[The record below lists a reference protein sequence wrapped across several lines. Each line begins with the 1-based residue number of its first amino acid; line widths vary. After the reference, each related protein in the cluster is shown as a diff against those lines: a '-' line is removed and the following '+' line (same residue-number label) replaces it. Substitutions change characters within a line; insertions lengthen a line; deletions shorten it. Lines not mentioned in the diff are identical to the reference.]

1 MHVRTAQGCCV
12 SHVYVYS
19 LIIVCFMVTGNC
31 VLLAVR
37 FVVIDYSWFRTVTE
51 AVARGCFHMWLL
63 LSTALRA
70 ECTHALQ
77 VLRVL
82 SIWV

>member
-1 MHVRTAQGCCV
+1 MHVRTPAQICCV
-12 SHVYVYS
+12 THVYVYS
-19 LIIVCFMVTGNC
+19 LIIVCFMDDC

-37 FVVIDYSWFRTVTE
+37 FVVIDFSWFQTVTE

-63 LSTALRA
+63 RSTALRA

-77 VLRVL
+77 VLRV
-82 SIWV
+82 